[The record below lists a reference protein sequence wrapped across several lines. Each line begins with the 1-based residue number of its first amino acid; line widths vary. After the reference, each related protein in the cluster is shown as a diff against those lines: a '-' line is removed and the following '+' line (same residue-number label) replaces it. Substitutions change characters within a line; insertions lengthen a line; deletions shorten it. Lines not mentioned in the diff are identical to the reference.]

1 MIGDRTR
8 QVLGGKYELLSIA
21 GKGGMAVVW
30 RARIVG
36 QSPVKFVAVKRM
48 LLDASREPAIVAMF
62 IEEARVGKQL
72 RHPNI
77 VRLIDFS
84 ADETNGYYLVLE
96 WIDGLDLLDYMRSYH
111 EARVHMPWQ
120 PVAAIAQQSLRGLVA
135 AHERRDEYG
144 RLRPV
149 IHRDLSP
156 SNILVGFDGMAKIAD
171 FGLARAADRATM
183 TMPSIIKGKLSYT
196 APEVAKGQKASER
209 SDLFSLGVTLWECLA
224 ARKLFT
230 GKSSL
235 DVIRSIMAWKIPDLR
250 TIRPDVPTGLASLIL
265 RALAR
270 NVEDRFANAREM
282 HEALSLVLEALPEP
296 ITPTRLGLSVKHARS
311 RLDSLDAQIPVILE
325 SAKSDP
331 LEISVDIEVDFSS
344 SPSAAR
350 GRTTDPPNTAN
361 VQVPS
366 VRAPQPLRKA
376 KKDD

>member
-1 MIGDRTR
+1 MIGDRNR
-8 QVLGGKYELLSIA
+8 QVLGGKYELLGIA

-30 RARIVG
+30 RARVIG
-36 QSPVKFVAVKRM
+36 QPPDKYVAVKRM

-96 WIDGLDLLDYMRSYH
+96 WVDGLDLLDYMRSYH

-120 PVAAIAQQSLRGLVA
+120 PVAAIAQQVLRGLVA
-135 AHERRDEYG
+135 AHERCDEHG

-156 SNILVGFDGMAKIAD
+156 SNILIGFDGMAKIAD

-196 APEVAKGQKASER
+196 APEVAKGQKASAR

-230 GKSSL
+230 GRNSF

-250 TIRPDVPTGLASLIL
+250 TIRPDVPTGLATLIL

-270 NVEDRFANAREM
+270 NADDRYADARTMYES
-282 HEALSLVLEALPEP
+282 LSRVLEALPEP
-296 ITPTRLGLSVKHARS
+296 ITPPRLGVSVQHAKQ
-311 RLDSLDAQIPVILE
+311 RLESLDAQIPVILE

-331 LEISVDIEVDFSS
+331 IEVSVDIEVDFSS
-344 SPSAAR
+344 SPSATR
-350 GRTTDPPNTAN
+350 GRVIDARNPGNAQGPTA
-361 VQVPS
+361 
-366 VRAPQPLRKA
+366 RAPHPPA
-376 KKDD
+376 VPPPKK